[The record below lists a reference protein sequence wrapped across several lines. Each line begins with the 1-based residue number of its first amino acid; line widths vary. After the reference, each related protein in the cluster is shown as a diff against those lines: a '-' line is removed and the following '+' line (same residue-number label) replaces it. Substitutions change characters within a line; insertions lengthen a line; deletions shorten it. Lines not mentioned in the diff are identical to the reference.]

1 MIFGRAGEEIAELQA
16 HGIAIDVVPGIT
28 AASAMAAALGTS
40 LTHRDH
46 ARSVRFVTGHSR
58 HGGLP
63 GDLDWRALADPSA
76 TTIFYMGGR
85 TGGEI
90 AKRLIDFGLVPE
102 TPVAIA
108 FAVGRPEQSLMTID
122 LARLASEDLVPV
134 GGSPVLIG
142 IGRVFRER
150 AITGMANAA

>member
-1 MIFGRAGEEIAELQA
+1 MLRAQ
-16 HGIAIDVVPGIT
+16 GIAVDVVPGIT
-28 AASAMAAALGTS
+28 AASAMAAALAVS

-46 ARSVRFVTGHSR
+46 ARSVRLVTGHSR

-63 GDLDWRALADPSA
+63 DDLDWRALADPSA

-90 AKRLIDFGLVPE
+90 ARRLIDLGLAPG

-108 FAVGRPEQSLMTID
+108 FAIGGPEQSLLTID
-122 LARLASEDLVPV
+122 LARLASERP
-134 GGSPVLIG
+134 
-142 IGRVFRER
+142 
-150 AITGMANAA
+150 